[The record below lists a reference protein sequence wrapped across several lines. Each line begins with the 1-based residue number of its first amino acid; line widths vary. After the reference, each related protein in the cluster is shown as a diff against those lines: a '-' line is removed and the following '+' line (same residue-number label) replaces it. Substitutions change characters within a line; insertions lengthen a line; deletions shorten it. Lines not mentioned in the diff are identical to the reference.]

1 MATEKLSP
9 GMQQYVD
16 IKKQYPDV
24 FLLFG
29 WVIFTSCS
37 MKMQLMQRK
46 F

>member
-9 GMQQYVD
+9 GMQQYVEVRNNT
-16 IKKQYPDV
+16 QM
-24 FLLFG
+24 LFCFFE